1 MSNIRTI
8 REVSSRKKKK
18 KKNPNANIE
27 ENLKSDF
34 RIEFE
39 SLNF

>member
-8 REVSSRKKKK
+8 REVSSNKKI
-18 KKNPNANIE
+18 KKNPNAKIE

-39 SLNF
+39 SLNI